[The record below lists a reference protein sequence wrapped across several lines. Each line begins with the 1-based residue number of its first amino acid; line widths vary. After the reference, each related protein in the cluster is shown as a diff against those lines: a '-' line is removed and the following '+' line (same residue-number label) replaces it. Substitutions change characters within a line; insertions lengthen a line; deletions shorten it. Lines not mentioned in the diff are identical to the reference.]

1 MPFDFDRA
9 IAASPLGDGVYD
21 TPVEDRWDINGN
33 ANGGYLLA
41 LVANAMRT
49 ESQRAHPLSVSMHY
63 LAPAP
68 AGPSQTHAE
77 VVKAGRR
84 LATVTGRLVR
94 DGKDLVRSLGTFGEL
109 DASQGNQHSTRPMV
123 TLPTFEDCQPRP
135 QNSDVPLGL
144 TSRLDMRIHPD
155 DTGFA
160 RNEPNGVARV
170 RGWFSFKDGRPV
182 DTMALLL
189 AADAFPP
196 VMFNLYG
203 MQGWVPTIE
212 FTVHVRAIPAPGPV
226 ACEFTSSVV
235 QGGYWE
241 EDGVMWDSTGR
252 VVAMS
257 RQLALAPLS
266 QQ

>member
-1 MPFDFDRA
+1 MPSEFDHA
-9 IAASPLGDGVYD
+9 VTAAPLGNGLYES
-21 TPVEDRWDINGN
+21 TVEDRWDINGN

-41 LVANAMRT
+41 LVANAMRA
-49 ESQRAHPLSVSMHY
+49 ESGRAHPLSVSMHY
-63 LAPAP
+63 LSPAP
-68 AGPSQTHAE
+68 AGPAQSMVE

-84 LATVTGRLVR
+84 LATVTGCLVR
-94 DGKDLVRSLGTFGEL
+94 DGKELVRSIGTFGDI
-109 DASQGNQHSTRPMV
+109 DAGIGQQHSTRPV
-123 TLPTFEDCQPRP
+123 VDLPPFDDCQPRP
-135 QNSDVPLGL
+135 NNGIPMGL
-144 TSRLDMRIHPD
+144 MSRLDMRIHPD
-155 DTGFA
+155 DLGFS

-170 RGWFSFKDGRPV
+170 RGWFSFGDGRPV
-182 DTMALLL
+182 DTLALLL

-196 VMFNLYG
+196 VMFNLFG
-203 MQGWVPTIE
+203 MQGWVPTVE
-212 FTVHVRAIPAPGPV
+212 FTVHVRAVPVPGPI

-257 RQLALAPLS
+257 RQFALAPLA